1 MATKPAEQAVQ
12 EKVISADGT
21 PIAYWRSGQGR
32 PLVLVHGTTAD
43 HTRWA
48 TVLDLFQPHA
58 TVCAIDRRGRGGSGD
73 AEHYA
78 IEREAEDVAAVV
90 DALAAETGGA
100 VDLFGHSHGAICSLE
115 AALLTENLRALV
127 LYEPPVVYDPDTYPE
142 GLVER
147 LDDLLTEGRREDV
160 VATFFREMVGMTEDQ
175 LASFRRLPAWPA
187 RVAAAHTLPRE
198 ERVGLEYARD
208 FEADRFGSI
217 IVPTLM
223 LLGSDSPSF
232 LRRSTEAVAAALP
245 NADITVLEGQQHV
258 AMDTAPQLL
267 AGLVLAFLAKV

>member
-1 MATKPAEQAVQ
+1 MTAELMQ

-43 HTRWA
+43 HTRWD
-48 TVLDLFQPHA
+48 TVLDLFEPHA

-73 AEHYA
+73 AEYYA

-90 DALAAETGGA
+90 DALATETGGP

-115 AALLTENLRALV
+115 AARLTENLRALV

-217 IVPTLM
+217 TVPTLM
-223 LLGSDSPSF
+223 LRGSDSPSF
-232 LRRSTEAVAAALP
+232 LRKSTETVAAALP
-245 NADITVLEGQQHV
+245 NAEITVLEGQQHV
-258 AMDTAPQLL
+258 AMDTAPQLV
-267 AGLVLAFLAKV
+267 AGSVLAFLAKV